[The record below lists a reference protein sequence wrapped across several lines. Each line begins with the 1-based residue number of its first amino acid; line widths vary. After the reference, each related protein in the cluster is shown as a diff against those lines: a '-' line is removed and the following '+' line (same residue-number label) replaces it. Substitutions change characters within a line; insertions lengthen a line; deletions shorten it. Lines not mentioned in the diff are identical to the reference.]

1 MKKFFVFVA
10 GFLGFL
16 VGIAVF
22 FTVVPEFVDSTASLS
37 FLGCVLVSLLV
48 STLSSSKSKKLL
60 AVLFGSSLGGIT
72 AIIIDSWFR
81 YDNNAI
87 YLAPLVSYIT
97 TRIVLESKT
106 FNGIGIRNFFRSKVW
121 LILQIVWVI
130 LVIFTAKYDSYY
142 PQKVYLFWSF
152 PYIPYS
158 RTSGLIQVLLVT
170 LPFITNIYFWLNKS
184 NKNIQ
189 TKNNFDIKNE

>member
-10 GFLGFL
+10 GLLGLL
-16 VGIAVF
+16 VGITVF

-37 FLGCVLVSLLV
+37 FLGCVIVSLLV

-87 YLAPLVSYIT
+87 YLAPLVSYLT
-97 TRIVLESKT
+97 TRIVLESEV
-106 FNGIGIRNFFRSKVW
+106 FNDIEIGGFFRSKVW
-121 LILQIVWVI
+121 LILQILWVV
-130 LVIFTAKYDSYY
+130 LVIFTARYDSYY
-142 PQKVYLFWSF
+142 PQKVYLFYSF
-152 PYIPYS
+152 FSTSY
-158 RTSGLIQVLLVT
+158 RTTGLIQALIVA
-170 LPFITNIYFWLNKS
+170 LPFITNIYYWFKKS
-184 NKNIQ
+184 NKKIQ
-189 TKNNFDIKNE
+189 EYK